1 MTKCSHAQT
10 QEMWSALVPA
20 LITMNTYQSGGS
32 LSPAQ
37 LLLLGMFLAHYT
49 WRSFAYPLLM
59 RGGKPTP
66 VGIWL
71 VACAFCMYNGYM
83 QVHLSGLINRP
94 VCSEDAVHAVSSV
107 WHPCRPPAL

>member
-1 MTKCSHAQT
+1 MTNSSYVQT

-20 LITMNTYQSGGS
+20 LAILNTYQSGGS

-49 WRSFAYPLLM
+49 WRSFAYPLLL

-66 VGIWL
+66 VDIWMM
-71 VACAFCMYNGYM
+71 AAAFCSYNGYM
-83 QVHLSGLINRP
+83 QV
-94 VCSEDAVHAVSSV
+94 
-107 WHPCRPPAL
+107 